1 MANSGFYE
9 NSVSKNSIQNDSG
22 RHLALSSGSTY
33 KHMEHAYQYIHLY
46 MCVHT
51 HAYTQTHTQTQIILF
66 SVSILDVIGHVF
78 YSQHFIYEVGFLNKA
93 KIRVL

>member
-22 RHLALSSGSTY
+22 RHSLVFWLYIQT
-33 KHMEHAYQYIHLY
+33 HEHAYQYIHLY